1 MFREI
6 LVAFALVSINVSIH
20 ATGMVELFRW
30 LTRKQP
36 KIEKEFGAVNDI
48 LLFIKIF
55 AVILSLHLVQICVWA
70 GFYALWGILKDF
82 EPSLYFSIAS
92 YTTIGYGDVVLPVG
106 WRLLGAIEGITGVLT
121 FGWSTG
127 VIFAVASRLLAI
139 RVRQN
144 RFEQDQELDSK
155 RKEGITAGRGGFRSQ

>member
-6 LVAFALVSINVSIH
+6 LVAFILVSINVSIH

-36 KIEKEFGAVNDI
+36 EIEKKSGTVNDI

-55 AVILSLHLVQICVWA
+55 AIILSLHLAEICVWA
-70 GFYALWGILKDF
+70 GFYIIWGDLKDF
-82 EPSLYFSIAS
+82 ESALYFSIS
-92 YTTIGYGDVVLPVG
+92 TYTTVGYGDIVLPVG
-106 WRLLGAIEGITGVLT
+106 WRILGAIEAVTGVLT

-127 VIFAVASRLLAI
+127 VIFAVASRLMTI
-139 RVRQN
+139 RVAT
-144 RFEQDQELDSK
+144 E
-155 RKEGITAGRGGFRSQ
+155 